1 MAEDEGV
8 VPELPPVLHPA
19 ALPAA
24 VLVRFIFQVIRL
36 LQVAPLLISV
46 NVSPADR
53 VTEAWPS
60 ISSPFAVSALIV
72 RV

>member
-1 MAEDEGV
+1 MAEDEGI

-19 ALPAA
+19 AMPAA

-36 LQVAPLLISV
+36 LPVAPLLI
-46 NVSPADR
+46 R
-53 VTEAWPS
+53 VIVLPGARITEARPS